1 MDYVQVMKVWPRL
14 HNLILAAFLPL
25 MMAAGPVFGQ
35 TDKLDG
41 LFDKLKTADARESAR
56 IEQEIWIEWSKSGS
70 PAMDLLLERGQ
81 EAMAAGD
88 MTAAIEHFTAL
99 IDHAPDF
106 AEGWNARATAYYQ
119 TGQIGPSLADI
130 GKTLQLNPRH
140 FGALEGLA
148 MIFQELDEPE
158 KALEVWKA
166 VLAIHPHAAGV
177 SDAINE
183 IETDL
188 EGHEL

>member
-1 MDYVQVMKVWPRL
+1 MTTTDDFVDTMVMPRRQTMPFEPSSYRKRRDG
-14 HNLILAAFLPL
+14 LAACR
-25 MMAAGPVFGQ
+25 ANAC
-35 TDKLDG
+35 
-41 LFDKLKTADARESAR
+41 
-56 IEQEIWIEWSKSGS
+56 KSGDLPCPS
-70 PAMDLLLERGQ
+70 P
-81 EAMAAGD
+81 EAC
-88 MTAAIEHFTAL
+88 
-99 IDHAPDF
+99 
-106 AEGWNARATAYYQ
+106 R
-119 TGQIGPSLADI
+119 LADEDAEDSE
-130 GKTLQLNPRH
+130 